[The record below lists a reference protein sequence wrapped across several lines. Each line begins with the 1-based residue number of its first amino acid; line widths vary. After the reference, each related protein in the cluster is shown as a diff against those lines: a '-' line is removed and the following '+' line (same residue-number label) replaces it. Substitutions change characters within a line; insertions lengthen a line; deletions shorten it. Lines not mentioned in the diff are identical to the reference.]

1 MALSANEERFAS
13 CCPGEM
19 SIKLFE
25 VVNFDLM
32 NMIRLDFTPVHIEF
46 VNKLTNFS
54 SILAVS
60 DRDTSSLRLVKAE
73 MSLVERR
80 AEGA

>member
-1 MALSANEERFAS
+1 
-13 CCPGEM
+13 M
-19 SIKLFE
+19 SIKLFD

-32 NMIRLDFTPVHIEF
+32 NMIRLDFTPMQIEF

-60 DRDTSSLRLVKAE
+60 DRDTSFLRLVKAE